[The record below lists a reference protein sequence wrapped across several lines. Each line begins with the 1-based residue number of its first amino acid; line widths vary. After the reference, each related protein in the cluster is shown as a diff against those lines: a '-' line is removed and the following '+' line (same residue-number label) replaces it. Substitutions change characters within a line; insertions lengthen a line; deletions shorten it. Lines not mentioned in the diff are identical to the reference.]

1 MRIWSVHPKYLDSK
15 GLVALWRETLL
26 AKKVLEGTTKG
37 YKNHSQLVRFKVL
50 ADSNNAINYYL
61 SELYAHSLER
71 GYNFN
76 KDKFCK
82 NICPVTMEVS
92 DKQLAYEF
100 EHLLR
105 KLFVRDRQRFEELK
119 SIRTIEPHPMFQVIS
134 GEIASWEVLKV
145 SIGKGKR

>member
-26 AKKVLEGTTKG
+26 AKKVLEGNTKG
-37 YKNHSQLVRFKVL
+37 YKNHSQLVRFKAL
-50 ADSNNAINYYL
+50 QDPNNAINYYL
-61 SELYAHSLER
+61 SELYEHSVER
-71 GYNFN
+71 GYNFS

-82 NICPVTMEVS
+82 NCYPITMQVT

-105 KLFVRDRQRFEELK
+105 KLAVRDRQRFEELQATE
-119 SIRTIEPHPMFQVIS
+119 IIEPHPIFEVIS
-134 GEIASWEVLKV
+134 GEIATWEVVAK
-145 SIGKGKR
+145 